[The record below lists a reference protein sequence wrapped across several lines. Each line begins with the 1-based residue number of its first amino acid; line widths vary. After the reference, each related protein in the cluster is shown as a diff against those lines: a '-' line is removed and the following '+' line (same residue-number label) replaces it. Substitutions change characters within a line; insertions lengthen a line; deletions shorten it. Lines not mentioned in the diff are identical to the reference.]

1 MSLATDATGTAAR
14 PGAAPR
20 RWRAPTQWEA
30 PRPDF
35 LRPVARP
42 GALAWAWC
50 ATGLLAL
57 AAAGLD
63 SHAAWQDRSRARAQ
77 LNVASTTTRTAAP
90 RPAPAAPRPDQ
101 AAREAEARRWLV
113 QLALP
118 WPAVWAGAELAAD
131 GVTWL
136 ALAHRQDGPSAGLRL
151 SGSAP
156 ALAPAEATADALRAQ
171 QQDGRPVWQ
180 DVALASVERTPEGLR
195 FELVARLAGVPSP

>member
-1 MSLATDATGTAAR
+1 MPSSTGGVR
-14 PGAAPR
+14 SGPLR
-20 RWRAPTQWEA
+20 RLPL

-35 LRPVARP
+35 LRPVAGP

-63 SHAAWQDRSRARAQ
+63 SHAAWQDRSRAQARLHTLRTA
-77 LNVASTTTRTAAP
+77 ASTTAP
-90 RPAPAAPRPDQ
+90 RPAPAL
-101 AAREAEARRWLV
+101 ARADTPARDAEARRWLQ

-131 GVTWL
+131 GVRWQ
-136 ALAHRQDGPSAGLRL
+136 AMAHGTAGLRL
-151 SGSAP
+151 TGSA
-156 ALAPAEATADALRAQ
+156 AHLAPAQATADALRAQ
-171 QQDGRPVWQ
+171 QHGGHPVWQ

-195 FELVARLAGVPSP
+195 FELVARLAGAAEVLP